1 VNKVYDAVSFGE
13 LMLRLSPPGKQRI
26 SHGDLLEKNA
36 GGAELNVAAGISAL
50 GLKTAVI
57 SKLPKNDIVAF
68 VTEKVK
74 ACGVDSSY
82 IIADD
87 KKEARLGVYYYE
99 SGATP
104 RTPKVL
110 YDRAGSSVNSITINE
125 INSDIYSCTKLFH
138 TSGITLALGGNVRET
153 AIEMMKLF
161 KVGGAKISFDVNYRA
176 SLWSEDE
183 ARNTIKQILPLVDV
197 LFVSE
202 ETSRRMFQKT
212 GELRD
217 ILKSYCEEYG
227 ISVVA
232 ATKREIISPSSHNF
246 GSTIYESET
255 DTFYSEKPYEGIEV
269 VDRIGSGDAY
279 VAGMLFGLLKFGD
292 VQKSLEFG
300 NAMSAVQNTVN
311 GDLPITSYS
320 EIENVIAAHKS
331 TGLQS
336 EMNR

>member
-1 VNKVYDAVSFGE
+1 MNNVYDAVSFGE

-26 SHGDLLEKNA
+26 SHGDVLEKSA
-36 GGAELNVAAGISAL
+36 GGAELNVAAGIAAL

-57 SKLPKNDIVAF
+57 SKLPKNDIAAF
-68 VTEKVK
+68 ITEKIK

-87 KKEARLGVYYYE
+87 RKEARLGVYYYE

-110 YDRAGSSVNSITINE
+110 YDRAGSSVNSLTINE
-125 INSDIYSCTKLFH
+125 IDEEIYSGTRLFH
-138 TSGITLALGGNVRET
+138 MSGITLALGGNVRET
-153 AIEMMKLF
+153 AIEMMKRF
-161 KVGGAKISFDVNYRA
+161 KAGGAKISFDVNYRA
-176 SLWSEDE
+176 SLWGEDE
-183 ARNTIKQILPLVDV
+183 ARNTIKQILPLTDI

-202 ETSRRMFQKT
+202 ETSRRMFAKT
-212 GELRD
+212 GNIDD
-217 ILKSYCEEYG
+217 ILKSYCKEYG

-232 ATKREIISPSSHNF
+232 ATKREVISPTRHNF
-246 GSTIYESET
+246 GSTIYDCEK
-255 DTFYSEKPYEGIEV
+255 DTFYYEKPYEGIEV

-279 VAGMLFGLLKFGD
+279 VAGMLFGLLKFSD
-292 VQKSLEFG
+292 VQKALEFG

-311 GDLPITSYS
+311 GDLPLTSYS
-320 EIENVIAAHKS
+320 EIENIIAAHKN
-331 TGLQS
+331 TGFKN